1 MSRVRIPAG
10 AQARSESKDSDLFVF
25 VERVRPSQITPNSP
39 LEACPAQVILAIRPY
54 LRFKGLIQ
62 AATNI
67 YLRFRGLVAKY
78 KHHANRMISM
88 SRCPI
93 YSVHNVLATP

>member
-1 MSRVRIPAG
+1 MTF
-10 AQARSESKDSDLFVF
+10 FVF

-39 LEACPAQVILAIRPY
+39 LEACPARVILAIRPY

-88 SRCPI
+88 SKCPI
-93 YSVHNVLATP
+93 YSVHSVLATP

>member
-1 MSRVRIPAG
+1 M
-10 AQARSESKDSDLFVF
+10 
-25 VERVRPSQITPNSP
+25 RPSQITPNSP
-39 LEACPAQVILAIRPY
+39 LEACPARVILAIRPY

-78 KHHANRMISM
+78 KHRANRMISM
-88 SRCPI
+88 SKCPI
-93 YSVHNVLATP
+93 YSVHSVLATP

>member
-1 MSRVRIPAG
+1 MWPY
-10 AQARSESKDSDLFVF
+10 LVF
-25 VERVRPSQITPNSP
+25 KGLISAPPDI
-39 LEACPAQVILAIRPY
+39 Y

-78 KHHANRMISM
+78 KHHANRMVSM
-88 SRCPI
+88 SKCPI
-93 YSVHNVLATP
+93 YSVHSVLATP